1 VNEQMVK
8 SARRTLISS
17 LILLAA
23 LAALVAW
30 ILTIPPES
38 EPEALCGRFSAVP
51 VMPLG
56 VDYPRFRLE
65 AFGRS
70 AFYIARGETL
80 CLALKW
86 ETGPV
91 PPVDHTIFIEL
102 VGRGDSI
109 AGRYAY
115 PLTSPAGWQPFSEPV
130 EYYSLR
136 INPHALPGR
145 YNIQVTIRADG
156 GALRAPITIGIV
168 QVIKKPIYTEEDR

>member
-1 VNEQMVK
+1 MK
-8 SARRTLISS
+8 STRRTLISS

-23 LAALVAW
+23 LAVLVAW
-30 ILTIPPES
+30 ILANPPEP

-51 VMPLG
+51 IMPLG

-70 AFYIARGETL
+70 TYYIMPRETL

-91 PPVDHTIFIEL
+91 PPADHTIFIEL
-102 VGRGDSI
+102 VGHGERV

-115 PLTSPAGWQPFSEPV
+115 PLTGPAGWQPFSKPV
-130 EYYSLR
+130 EYYPLR

-145 YNIQVTIRADG
+145 YNIQVTIRSDG
-156 GALRAPITIGIV
+156 AALRAPITIGIV
-168 QVIKKPIYTEEDR
+168 QVIKKPIQTEEDR